1 GGKHVEITVQQS
13 NMRPIIVN
21 DAAIRPQG
29 CAERCLR
36 IVLAYLD
43 FGHRS
48 GFFINQLLR
57 DEEQNVLFR
66 ADIHVETCQV
76 ERTGSG
82 NVGNRCVV
90 KTVLEKKSGCDV
102 DYFAAPL
109 SDQILV
115 LDRGRNFLAHGAS
128 AGGGLIRS
136 YRHARQLCEITSI
149 RIISMYGAFQSREPI
164 LAEPREIIAMACYA
178 SDPAIEIGVPRAHL
192 AATER
197 DGSGHV
203 F

>member
-1 GGKHVEITVQQS
+1 MEYTKKTQERSIQSNESRIDISEYPLVNAGPHNFFEDACHRRERGHHDLPPLGGKHVEITVQQS

-43 FGHRS
+43 FGHRF

-82 NVGNRCVV
+82 NVANRCVV
-90 KTVLEKKSGCDV
+90 KTALEKKSGCDV

-128 AGGGLIRS
+128 A
-136 YRHARQLCEITSI
+136 
-149 RIISMYGAFQSREPI
+149 
-164 LAEPREIIAMACYA
+164 
-178 SDPAIEIGVPRAHL
+178 
-192 AATER
+192 
-197 DGSGHV
+197 
-203 F
+203 